1 MNLSLPQRI
10 IQSISRTY
18 DKSQVEAEVLDT
30 VSKSIVPESNIL
42 SNIQIR
48 DGALYAQEKFI
59 DANEFNI
66 VLSKLGDKVL
76 NGPDSTRQIHNL
88 IRIAVSS
95 DLEQYSGTA
104 KSHLNSILNKPSIK
118 NKDTVF
124 AILIEGFQNNSN
136 EHQIATANKLVQ
148 AFSNSSDSL
157 STLMQDFHSKMKQY
171 GDIGDAFRGYGESL
185 ISSVLDRRESVSQAR
200 FDTSLENILEANPSL
215 LKQTEQSSRSLLQ
228 KCFAENS
235 NHIPGNNFIKKF
247 EDIVVDVICNPG
259 SDAKHKQAITDFKD
273 TVAGHV
279 KEQTKL
285 NLQIQ
290 LLEKELKQLTVEDTK
305 YKSYQTELNQ
315 ARETYTQQD
324 KKFKEATLHIA
335 LAFEKIS
342 VLSTEGSKSPGLAD
356 IFIKSILGKQASTNE
371 DTRKHSANNFND
383 DLIKLFTLDNFR
395 NETSSISSGI
405 NSQVQNI
412 QDYHETTRNSQDLYD
427 KAKSLPTVNGTTP
440 VNPAYIPFDD
450 DTVTNLIKIL
460 NTPGYRD
467 NEKAT
472 KLLSLLNDAVAQKST
487 AIATDNLNHDIQLI
501 DVKLSLYDFLLDE
514 RQKGIQS
521 LLPDIQTKSGL
532 YKLDEQ
538 EISAI
543 EQIRDI
549 YKARSISFE
558 APLLDDE
565 IKNTYSKILSD
576 TATSILG
583 NLTPQESAESVS
595 SLTQH
600 CNNLIPSNNSSAL
613 TDSDVKFEPF
623 INFINKFLHC
633 LNEVLGLSH
642 NKQEVYA

>member
-10 IQSISRTY
+10 IQSIPRTY
-18 DKSQVEAEVLDT
+18 DKSQVAAEVLDT
-30 VSKSIVPESNIL
+30 VSKSVVPESNIL

-171 GDIGDAFRGYGESL
+171 GDIGDAFRDYGESL

-200 FDTSLENILEANPSL
+200 FGTSLESILEANPSL
-215 LKQTEQSSRSLLQ
+215 LKQTEQSSRSLLR

-235 NHIPGNNFIKKF
+235 NHILGNNFIKKF
-247 EDIVVDVICNPG
+247 EDIVVDIICNPV
-259 SDAKHKQAITDFKD
+259 SDSKHKAAVTDFKD

-285 NLQIQ
+285 HLQIQ
-290 LLEKELKQLTVEDTK
+290 LLEKELKQLTVNDTK

-356 IFIKSILGKQASTNE
+356 IFIKSILGKQAPTNE
-371 DTRKHSANNFND
+371 NTRKHSANNFND

-405 NSQVQNI
+405 NSKVQEIKN
-412 QDYHETTRNSQDLYD
+412 YHKTTRDSQDLYD
-427 KAKSLPTVNGTTP
+427 EAKYLPTVNGIKP
-440 VNPAYIPFDD
+440 INPAYIPFDD
-450 DTVTNLIKIL
+450 DTVTHLITIL
-460 NTPGYRD
+460 NTPNYKH

-487 AIATDNLNHDIQLI
+487 EIATDNLNHDIQLI

-521 LLPDIQTKSGL
+521 LLPNIPTKNGL

-565 IKNTYSKILSD
+565 IKNTYSRILSD

>member
-1 MNLSLPQRI
+1 MNLSLSPRI
-10 IQSISRTY
+10 IESVSRLY
-18 DKSQVEAEVLDT
+18 DKQQVIGEVLNT
-30 VSKSIVPESNIL
+30 VSKPPNPESDIL
-42 SNIQIR
+42 SDIQIR
-48 DGALYAQEKFI
+48 DGALYAREKFI
-59 DANEFNI
+59 NANEFNAI
-66 VLSKLGDKVL
+66 LSKLGDKVL
-76 NGPDSTRQIHNL
+76 NGTDSTKQIHNL
-88 IRIAVSS
+88 LRIAVSS
-95 DLEQYSGTA
+95 DLEQYSDTA

-148 AFSNSSDSL
+148 AFSNSSESL
-157 STLMQDFHSKMKQY
+157 STLMTDFHSKMKQY

-200 FDTSLENILEANPSL
+200 FGTSLENILEASPSL

-228 KCFAENS
+228 KCFTENS

-247 EDIVVDVICNPG
+247 ENIVVDVICNPG

-273 TVAGHV
+273 MVAGHV

-285 NLQIQ
+285 SLKIK
-290 LLEKELKQLTVEDTK
+290 LLDKELKQLTVEDTK

>member
-1 MNLSLPQRI
+1 MNLSLPSRI
-10 IQSISRTY
+10 IQSIPTGY
-18 DKSQVEAEVLDT
+18 DKEQVRNEVLGT
-30 VSKSIVPESNIL
+30 VSKSPNPESNIL
-42 SNIQIR
+42 SSIDIK
-48 DGALYAQEKFI
+48 DGQLYAQGKFI
-59 DANEFNI
+59 EANEFNTI
-66 VLSKLGDKVL
+66 LSKLGDKVL
-76 NGPDSTRQIHNL
+76 NGADSTRQIHNL

-95 DLEQYSGTA
+95 DIEQYSDTA
-104 KSHLNSILNKPSIK
+104 KLHLNSILNKPSIK
-118 NKDTVF
+118 NKDVVF

-136 EHQIATANKLVQ
+136 EHQIKTANKLVQ
-148 AFSNSSDSL
+148 TFSNSGESL
-157 STLMQDFHSKMKQY
+157 ATLMKDFHSKMNQY

-200 FDTSLENILEANPSL
+200 FGTSLENILEANPSL
-215 LKQTEQSSRSLLQ
+215 MKQTEESYRSLLQ
-228 KCFAENS
+228 KCFTENS
-235 NHIPGNNFIKKF
+235 NHIPENNFIKAF
-247 EDIVVDVICNPG
+247 EDIVVDVICNPA
-259 SDAKHKQAITDFKD
+259 SDSKHKAAVTDFKD
-273 TVAGHV
+273 MVAGHV

-285 NLQIQ
+285 HLQIQ
-290 LLEKELKQLTVEDTK
+290 LLEKELKRVTVKDPR
-305 YKSYQTELNQ
+305 YDDYQTTLNTV
-315 ARETYTQQD
+315 REYYTQQD

-356 IFIKSILGKQASTNE
+356 IFIKSILGKQAPTDK

-395 NETSSISSGI
+395 DETDSISQYI
-405 NSQVQNI
+405 KSQVQNI
-412 QDYHETTRNSQDLYD
+412 EKNNKTTRDSTSLYN
-427 KAKSLPTVNGTTP
+427 TVKYS
-440 VNPAYIPFDD
+440 PAYIRFDD
-450 DTVTNLIKIL
+450 DTATNLIKIL
-460 NTPGYRD
+460 DTPD
-467 NEKAT
+467 FKNNAKAT
-472 KLLSLLNDAVAQKST
+472 KLLSLLNEAVAQKST
-487 AIATDNLNHDIQLI
+487 AIATDNLANDIQLI

-521 LLPDIQTKSGL
+521 LLPAIETLSGP
-532 YKLDEQ
+532 YKLDNQ
-538 EISAI
+538 KISDI
-543 EQIRDI
+543 EKIRDA

-576 TATSILG
+576 TAISILG
-583 NLTPQESAESVS
+583 NLTPQQSTESVS

-600 CNNLIPSNNSSAL
+600 CNMLIPSNDSSAL

>member
-1 MNLSLPQRI
+1 MNLSLSPRI
-10 IQSISRTY
+10 IESVSRLY
-18 DKSQVEAEVLDT
+18 DKQQVIGEVLNT
-30 VSKSIVPESNIL
+30 VSKPPNPESNIL

-66 VLSKLGDKVL
+66 VLSRLGDKVL

-88 IRIAVSS
+88 LRIAVSS

-200 FDTSLENILEANPSL
+200 FGTSLENILEANPSL

-285 NLQIQ
+285 KLQIQ
-290 LLEKELKQLTVEDTK
+290 LLEKELKQLTVKDTK
-305 YKSYQTELNQ
+305 YESYQTELNQ
-315 ARETYTQQD
+315 AKETYTEQD

-356 IFIKSILGKQASTNE
+356 IFIKSILGKQAPTNE
-371 DTRKHSANNFND
+371 DTRKHSAINFND
-383 DLIKLFTLDNFR
+383 DLIELFTLNNFR
-395 NETSSISSGI
+395 NETSSISQDI
-405 NSQVQNI
+405 NRQVQGI
-412 QDYHETTRNSQDLYD
+412 KDYHETTRKSQDLYD
-427 KAKSLPTVNGTTP
+427 KAKSLPTVNGVTA
-440 VNPAYIPFDD
+440 VNPAYMPFDD

-472 KLLSLLNDAVAQKST
+472 KLLSLLNDAVTQKST
-487 AIATDNLNHDIQLI
+487 EIAADNLNHDIQLI

-538 EISAI
+538 NISAI
-543 EQIRDI
+543 EEIRDI

-583 NLTPQESAESVS
+583 NLTPQESLESVS

-600 CNNLIPSNNSSAL
+600 CNDSLIPSNDSSAL
-613 TDSDVKFEPF
+613 ADADVKFDPF

-642 NKQEVYA
+642 NKQEV

>member
-1 MNLSLPQRI
+1 
-10 IQSISRTY
+10 
-18 DKSQVEAEVLDT
+18 
-30 VSKSIVPESNIL
+30 
-42 SNIQIR
+42 
-48 DGALYAQEKFI
+48 
-59 DANEFNI
+59 
-66 VLSKLGDKVL
+66 
-76 NGPDSTRQIHNL
+76 
-88 IRIAVSS
+88 
-95 DLEQYSGTA
+95 
-104 KSHLNSILNKPSIK
+104 
-118 NKDTVF
+118 
-124 AILIEGFQNNSN
+124 
-136 EHQIATANKLVQ
+136 
-148 AFSNSSDSL
+148 
-157 STLMQDFHSKMKQY
+157 MQDFHSKMKQY

-200 FDTSLENILEANPSL
+200 FGTSLENILEANPSL

-247 EDIVVDVICNPG
+247 EDIVVDVICNPASG
-259 SDAKHKQAITDFKD
+259 SKHKQAITDFKD
-273 TVAGHV
+273 TVAEHV

-290 LLEKELKQLTVEDTK
+290 LLEQELKQLTVKDQI
-305 YKSYQTELNQ
+305 YQSYQTELNR

-342 VLSTEGSKSPGLAD
+342 MLSTEGSKSPGLAD
-356 IFIKSILGKQASTNE
+356 IFIKSILGKPAPTNE
-371 DTRKHSANNFND
+371 DTRKHSAINFND
-383 DLIKLFTLDNFR
+383 DLIELFTLNNFR
-395 NETSSISSGI
+395 NETSSISQAI
-405 NSQVQNI
+405 NLQVQGI
-412 QDYHETTRNSQDLYD
+412 KSYHNTTRNSQALYD
-427 KAKSLPTVNGTTP
+427 KARYLPPVNGITP
-440 VNPAYIPFDD
+440 DNPAYIPFDD

-460 NTPGYRD
+460 NTPSYEH
-467 NEKAT
+467 NEKAA

-487 AIATDNLNHDIQLI
+487 EIAADNLNHDIQLI

-521 LLPDIQTKSGL
+521 LLPDIQTKRGL

-538 EISAI
+538 NISAI
-543 EQIRDI
+543 EEIRDI

-558 APLLDDE
+558 APLLDAE
-565 IKNTYSKILSD
+565 INNTYSKILSD

-583 NLTPQESAESVS
+583 NLTPQESLESVS

-600 CNNLIPSNNSSAL
+600 CNDSLIPSNDSSAL
-613 TDSDVKFEPF
+613 ADADVKFDPF

>member
-1 MNLSLPQRI
+1 
-10 IQSISRTY
+10 
-18 DKSQVEAEVLDT
+18 
-30 VSKSIVPESNIL
+30 
-42 SNIQIR
+42 
-48 DGALYAQEKFI
+48 
-59 DANEFNI
+59 
-66 VLSKLGDKVL
+66 
-76 NGPDSTRQIHNL
+76 
-88 IRIAVSS
+88 
-95 DLEQYSGTA
+95 
-104 KSHLNSILNKPSIK
+104 
-118 NKDTVF
+118 
-124 AILIEGFQNNSN
+124 
-136 EHQIATANKLVQ
+136 
-148 AFSNSSDSL
+148 
-157 STLMQDFHSKMKQY
+157 
-171 GDIGDAFRGYGESL
+171 
-185 ISSVLDRRESVSQAR
+185 
-200 FDTSLENILEANPSL
+200 
-215 LKQTEQSSRSLLQ
+215 
-228 KCFAENS
+228 
-235 NHIPGNNFIKKF
+235 
-247 EDIVVDVICNPG
+247 
-259 SDAKHKQAITDFKD
+259 
-273 TVAGHV
+273 
-279 KEQTKL
+279 
-285 NLQIQ
+285 
-290 LLEKELKQLTVEDTK
+290 VEDTK

-342 VLSTEGSKSPGLAD
+342 VLSTEGSRSPGLAD
-356 IFIKSILGKQASTNE
+356 IFIKSILGKQAPTDE

-427 KAKSLPTVNGTTP
+427 KAKSLSTVNGTTP

-521 LLPDIQTKSGL
+521 LLPDIQTKSGP

-538 EISAI
+538 KISAI

-549 YKARSISFE
+549 YKARSMSFE

-565 IKNTYSKILSD
+565 IKNTYSRILSD
-576 TATSILG
+576 TAISILG
-583 NLTPQESAESVS
+583 NLTPQQSTESVS
-595 SLTQH
+595 SLTEH
-600 CNNLIPSNNSSAL
+600 CNKLIPSKDTSVLA
-613 TDSDVKFEPF
+613 DADVKFDPF